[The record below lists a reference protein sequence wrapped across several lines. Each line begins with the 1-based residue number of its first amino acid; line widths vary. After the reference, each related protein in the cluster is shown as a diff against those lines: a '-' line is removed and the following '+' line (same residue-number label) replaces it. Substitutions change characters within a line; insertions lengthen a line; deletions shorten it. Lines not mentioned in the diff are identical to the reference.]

1 MLLFELFRD
10 MKQHLYCLYIL
21 VAIASLSCNKHT
33 VPEGPPLFQQLTG
46 DQTGILFN
54 NKVVD
59 DKNLNIFNFRNFYNG
74 GGVAI
79 GDINND
85 GKPDVFFTSNEGKN
99 RLYLNKG
106 NWKFEDVSEKAG
118 VTGINNWHTG
128 VVMADVNGDGW
139 LDIYISNSGNFDGT
153 KSANE
158 LYINQK
164 DGTFKEMAHQ
174 YGLDDTGIGT
184 QAVFFDYDHDGDL
197 DCFILTN
204 SFRPIS
210 SFDYHPGMRN
220 ERSKNNGQKLYQN
233 NNGHFVDVSAK
244 AGIYGS
250 EIGFGLGVTVG
261 DLNDDGWPDIYVS
274 NDFFEH
280 DYLYINQHN
289 GTFKE
294 LIKSSMG
301 HVSLASMGSDMAD
314 INNDGHLDVFT
325 TDMLPENDYRLKT
338 TTKFDNYDVF
348 NAKLQND
355 FHHQYE
361 KNCLQLNN
369 GDGTFSEI
377 ADLAGVEASDWSWGA
392 LSFDF
397 NNDGWKDIFVCNGIS
412 KDLTD
417 QDFLNFFG
425 DESTRKSV
433 EKGGFN
439 YKSFINIMPVTPIS
453 NYAFVNQKNL
463 AFKNRSQ
470 QLGLAAPSFSN
481 GAAYGDLDGDGDL
494 DLVVNN
500 ENMEAFVYRNMTSE
514 RHLGNYLKVQLKG
527 ATPNTF
533 GVGSR
538 VTIYTKG
545 QKQMLEQM
553 PGRGFES
560 SVEPVLNFGLGNN
573 TSVDSLVVWWPNMKS
588 EVITHVKANSTIVL
602 NQTNAKKAV
611 QLPVKPAHPVYTNV
625 TSSVISGNIAH
636 KENNY
641 IDFDNER
648 LTPKMLSTEGPK
660 LAVADVN
667 GDGLQDFFMGGA
679 ANDTAKLFIQ
689 QKDGTFKQSP
699 QFAFAQDKDNESVGA
714 EFADVDNDGDLDL
727 VVATGGNEVHD
738 AASYLTTRLY
748 LNDGK
753 GNFTRS
759 FKGWPI
765 LNLNAS
771 CVRCNDYDGDGKID
785 VFIGAR
791 SVPGIYG
798 KSPSS
803 VLLRNMGQGSFKDV
817 TASVCPELQHLGM
830 VTDAQ
835 WADIDHD
842 GKKELIVVGD
852 WMPVTI
858 FKYQGTQLKKIK
870 EISNS
875 SGWWNSL
882 TIADVDGNGTLDLI
896 AGNNGTNS
904 KIRADK
910 DHPAKLYVS
919 DFDNNGREECIP
931 VYYKSDSKAYPF
943 NLYGDMM
950 GELPAL
956 KKKFLRYKQYA
967 GKGIDEIF
975 TSDQLEK
982 AEVHTVDQTQT
993 CVFYN
998 NGKGDFTMVP
1008 LPVRAQFS
1016 PVFGALVFDIN
1027 GDNKKDIFLGGNF
1040 YGLKPEVG
1048 RYDASYGVTMIGDKN
1063 HHFTYAEP
1071 VATGLS
1077 ITGEVRD
1084 IKEITTTRGKY
1095 IIIARNNESIQ
1106 IFKRSVP
1113 N

>member
-1 MLLFELFRD
+1 
-10 MKQHLYCLYIL
+10 MKYHLIYLGIL
-21 VAIASLSCNKHT
+21 SGIALSSCKKQGA
-33 VPEGPPLFQQLTG
+33 PDGPPLFQRLTG
-46 DQTGILFN
+46 NQTGIKFN

-79 GDINND
+79 GDVNND
-85 GKPDVFFTSNEGKN
+85 GKPDIFFTSNEGKN
-99 RLYLNKG
+99 RLYINKG

-118 VTGINNWHTG
+118 ITGINSWHTG

-139 LDIYISNSGNFDGT
+139 LDIYISNSGNFDGS

-210 SFDYHPGMRN
+210 SFQYYPGMRDI
-220 ERSKNNGQKLYQN
+220 RSNNNGQKLYRN
-233 NNGHFVDVSAK
+233 DNGHFVDVSEK

-250 EIGFGLGVTVG
+250 EIGFGLGVNVG

-294 LIKSSMG
+294 VLKSSMG
-301 HVSLASMGSDMAD
+301 HISLASMGADMAD

-325 TDMLPENDYRLKT
+325 TDMLPEDDYRLKT
-338 TTKFDNYDVF
+338 TTKFDNYNVND
-348 NAKLQND
+348 AKFQSD

-377 ADLAGVEASDWSWGA
+377 ADLAGVEATDWSWGA

-397 NNDGWKDIFVCNGIS
+397 DNDGWKDIFVCNGIS

-417 QDFLNFFG
+417 QDFLAFFG
-425 DESTRKSV
+425 DESTKRAVV
-433 EKGGFN
+433 EGGFN
-439 YKSFINIMPVTPIS
+439 YKSFIDKMPVTPIA
-453 NYAFVNQKNL
+453 NYAFINQKDL
-463 AFKNRSQ
+463 TFKNKSQ
-470 QLGLAAPSFSN
+470 QLGLATPSFSN

-500 ENMEAFVYRNMTSE
+500 ENIEAFVYRNMTSE
-514 RHLGNYLKVQLKG
+514 RHLGHYLKVELKG
-527 ATPNTF
+527 LSPNTF

-545 QKQMLEQM
+545 QKQILEQM
-553 PGRGFES
+553 PSRGFQS
-560 SVEPVLNFGLGNN
+560 SVDPVMNFGLGKS
-573 TSVDSLVVWWPNMKS
+573 TTVDSLVVWWPTMKS
-588 EVITHVKANSTIVL
+588 QVIGPIKANTTLVL
-602 NQTNAKKAV
+602 KQSDAKKMIR
-611 QLPVKPAHPVYTNV
+611 LRPKIAHPIFINV
-625 TSSVISGNIAH
+625 TSSVITGNITH
-636 KENNY
+636 KENSY
-641 IDFDNER
+641 VDFDNEH
-648 LTPKMLSTEGPK
+648 LIPKMLSTEGPK

-689 QKDGTFKQSP
+689 QKDGSFKPSP
-699 QFAFAQDKDNESVGA
+699 QFAFAQDKDNEDVGA
-714 EFADVDNDGDLDL
+714 EFFDADNDGDQDL
-727 VVATGGNEVHD
+727 VVATGGNEMHD
-738 AASYLTTRLY
+738 AVSYLTTRLY
-748 LNDGK
+748 INDGK

-759 FKGWPI
+759 FKGWPL
-765 LNLNAS
+765 LNINAS
-771 CVRCNDYDGDGKID
+771 CVRCNDYDGDGKVD
-785 VFIGAR
+785 VFVGAR
-791 SVPGIYG
+791 SLPGAYG
-798 KSPSS
+798 KSPASA
-803 VLLRNMGQGSFKDV
+803 LLKNNGHGSFTDV
-817 TASVCPELQHLGM
+817 TAAVCPELLHLGM

-842 GKKELIVVGD
+842 GQKELIIVGD
-852 WMPVTI
+852 WMAVTI
-858 FKYQGTQLKKIK
+858 FKYQGKQLKKIK
-870 EISNS
+870 EIPNS

-896 AGNNGTNS
+896 AGNNGLNS

-910 DHPAKLYVS
+910 DHPAKLYVG
-919 DFDNNGREECIP
+919 DFNYNGHQECIP
-931 VYYKSDSKAYPF
+931 VYYKTDGKAYPF
-943 NLYGDMM
+943 NLYGDLMA
-950 GELPAL
+950 ELPAL
-956 KKKFLRYKQYA
+956 KKKFPKYNQYA
-967 GKGIDEIF
+967 GKGIEDIF
-975 TSDQLEK
+975 TADQLEK
-982 AEVHTVDQTQT
+982 AEIHEVAQTQT

-998 NGKGDFTMVP
+998 DGKGNFTVKP

-1016 PVFGALVFDIN
+1016 PVFAALVLDLN

-1048 RYDASYGVTMIGDKN
+1048 RYDASYGISLLGDQN
-1063 HHFTYAEP
+1063 HQFNYITP
-1071 VATGLS
+1071 VQSGLA

-1084 IKEITTTRGKY
+1084 IKEIVTSIGKY
-1095 IIIARNNESIQ
+1095 IIVSRNNQ
-1106 IFKRSVP
+1106 ALQLFKRTP
-1113 N
+1113 

>member
-1 MLLFELFRD
+1 MKYRLIPSLLLLF
-10 MKQHLYCLYIL
+10 
-21 VAIASLSCNKHT
+21 VALAGCNKHGP
-33 VPEGPPLFQQLTG
+33 VEGPPLFELLTG
-46 DQTGILFN
+46 TQTGISFN
-54 NKVVD
+54 NTVRDNK
-59 DKNLNIFNFRNFYNG
+59 KLNIFNFRNFYNG

-79 GDINND
+79 GDVNND
-85 GKPDVFFTSNEGKN
+85 GKPDIFFTSNEGKN
-99 RLYLNKG
+99 RLYLNRG

-118 VTGINNWHTG
+118 ITGINSWHTG

-139 LDIYISNSGNFDGT
+139 LDIYVSNSGNFDGT

-164 DGTFKEMAHQ
+164 DGTFKEMAHE

-204 SFRPIS
+204 SFKPIS
-210 SFDYHPGMRN
+210 SFAYDAGMRN
-220 ERSKNNGQKLYQN
+220 ARARNNGQKLYRN
-233 NNGHFVDVSAK
+233 DNGHFVDVSEK

-294 LIKSSMG
+294 VVKSSMG
-301 HVSLASMGSDMAD
+301 HISLASMGSDMAD
-314 INNDGHLDVFT
+314 INNDGHLDIFT

-338 TTKFDNYDVF
+338 TTKFDNYDVY
-348 NAKLQND
+348 NAKFQSD

-377 ADLAGVEASDWSWGA
+377 ADLAGVEATDWSWGA

-397 NNDGWKDIFVCNGIS
+397 NNDGWKDIFVSNGIS
-412 KDLTD
+412 RDLTD
-417 QDFLNFFG
+417 QDFLSFFG
-425 DESTRKSV
+425 EESTKRGIMA
-433 EKGGFN
+433 GGFN
-439 YKSFINIMPVTPIS
+439 YRNFIDRMPVTPIA
-453 NYAFVNQKNL
+453 NYAFINQKDL
-463 AFKNRSQ
+463 TFKNRSEA
-470 QLGLAAPSFSN
+470 LGLATPSFSN

-500 ENMEAFVYRNMTSE
+500 ENQEAFVYRNMTSE
-514 RHLGNYLKVQLKG
+514 RHLANYLKVQLKG
-527 ATPNTF
+527 IPPNTF
-533 GVGSR
+533 GIGSR

-545 QKQMLEQM
+545 LKQMMEQM
-553 PGRGFES
+553 PARGFES
-560 SVEPVLNFGLGNN
+560 SVEPVLNFGLGKNIA
-573 TSVDSLVVWWPNMKS
+573 VDSLVIWWPNMKS
-588 EVITHVKANSTIVL
+588 QVIRSIKANSTLVL
-602 NQTNAKKAV
+602 KQADAKM
-611 QLPVKPAHPVYTNV
+611 PVRLSPKVTHPIFTNV
-625 TSSVISGNIAH
+625 TSSVIRGDITH
-636 KENNY
+636 KENRY

-648 LTPKMLSTEGPK
+648 LIPKMLSTEGPK

-689 QKDGTFKQSP
+689 QKDGTFKQSI
-699 QFAFAQDKDNESVGA
+699 QFAFEQDKDNEDVGA
-714 EFADVDNDGDLDL
+714 EFFDADNDGDMDL
-727 VVATGGNEVHD
+727 VVATGGNESHD
-738 AASYLTTRLY
+738 ASAYLTTRLY
-748 LNDGK
+748 INDGK

-759 FKGWPI
+759 FKGWPM
-765 LNLNAS
+765 LNINAS
-771 CVRCNDYDGDGKID
+771 CVRCNDYDGDGNTDI
-785 VFIGAR
+785 FIGAR
-791 SVPGIYG
+791 SIPGIYG
-798 KSPSS
+798 KSPASA
-803 VLLRNMGQGSFKDV
+803 LLKNNGHGTFTDV
-817 TASVCPELQHLGM
+817 TANVCPDLLHLGM

-835 WADIDHD
+835 WVDIDHD
-842 GKKELIVVGD
+842 GKKELVVVGD

-858 FKYQGTQLKKIK
+858 FKYQGGQLKKIR
-870 EISNS
+870 ELPNS

-882 TIADVDGNGTLDLI
+882 TVADIDGNGTPDLI
-896 AGNNGTNS
+896 AGNKGLNS

-910 DHPAKLYVS
+910 DHPAKLYIS
-919 DFDNNGREECIP
+919 DFGNNGREECIP
-931 VYYKSDSKAYPF
+931 VYYKTDGKAYPF

-950 GELPAL
+950 AEIPRL
-956 KKKFLRYKQYA
+956 KKKFLKYKQYA
-967 GKGIDEIF
+967 GKGIEDLFTTDE
-975 TSDQLEK
+975 LEK
-982 AEVHTVDQTQT
+982 AEVHTVNQSQT

-1016 PVFGALVFDIN
+1016 PVFAALTMDLN
-1027 GDNKKDIFLGGNF
+1027 TDNMTDIFLGGNF
-1040 YGLKPEVG
+1040 FGLKPEVG
-1048 RYDASYGVTMIGDKN
+1048 RYDASYGVSLLGSPG
-1063 HHFTYAEP
+1063 HGFTYMAP
-1071 VATGLS
+1071 VQSGLY

-1084 IKEITTTRGKY
+1084 VKEINTSKGKY
-1095 IIIARNNESIQ
+1095 IIISRNNESLQ
-1106 IFKRSVP
+1106 IFKRTQ
-1113 N
+1113 